1 MKKIVFILSIVILA
15 SCNSENAPDCIQNS
29 GDIIQKEFTV
39 TAFTKVTV
47 FQRIELIVKEGPE
60 HKVLVETGEYL
71 MDDIEVKVENGKLLL
86 INNNGCNLTREYGI
100 TKIYVTAPNLTEI
113 RSSTGLPTR
122 SDGVLTYPNIT
133 LLSEDY
139 SGEFHTVGV
148 FNMHIENSALNVILN
163 NLSSLTIEGNTD
175 NLNIQFASGDAR
187 FEGRNFIAQNVVVG
201 HRGTND
207 IVVNPQQSLTANL
220 VSTGNIIS
228 VTTPPNIDITEQ
240 YTGRVIF
247 E

>member
-86 INNNGCNLTREYGI
+86 INNNGCNLSLSLFTSLVCRMI
-100 TKIYVTAPNLTEI
+100 C
-113 RSSTGLPTR
+113 RS
-122 SDGVLTYPNIT
+122 
-133 LLSEDY
+133 
-139 SGEFHTVGV
+139 
-148 FNMHIENSALNVILN
+148 
-163 NLSSLTIEGNTD
+163 
-175 NLNIQFASGDAR
+175 
-187 FEGRNFIAQNVVVG
+187 FIK
-201 HRGTND
+201 
-207 IVVNPQQSLTANL
+207 
-220 VSTGNIIS
+220 
-228 VTTPPNIDITEQ
+228 
-240 YTGRVIF
+240 
-247 E
+247 